1 MMRKFIVNDDCCS
14 DTPGNGDG
22 PKDCLEKWIEEH
34 KEVCNTYNTISAETA
49 KHKEAY
55 DNSLNWES
63 KLENWCVL
71 IEEADE
77 KAKDVVLHLDFL
89 LEQLDSVCKK
99 CDCTVEVLEQL
110 ACLVKIIFDCLYT
123 YEESNKGLKDK
134 ILDLKKA
141 VECLKKLEEKDK
153 EEILACIET
162 FEAQIKAICDTQES
176 VLTKLLETL
185 KCATLLCK
193 YIGGE
198 GGLKD
203 KLEGIRDDF
212 NGTVPTGEDDD
223 CDPEEEG
230 ENGNKYPCDDKAAKP
245 IPEFPIITD
254 EESKQGNPY
263 YEKVKADFAIAEDKT
278 KALKEQW
285 IESKK
290 KSDKELAKK
299 NSLSEAIEAA
309 EAAKNK

>member
-1 MMRKFIVNDDCCS
+1 MRKFIVKDDCCS
-14 DTPGNGDG
+14 DNGNGDNG
-22 PKDCLEKWIEEH
+22 SKDCLDKWKEEH
-34 KEVCNTYNTISAETA
+34 KEVCNQYDITSAETS

-55 DNSLNWES
+55 DNSLSWET
-63 KLENWCVL
+63 KLKNWCEL

-89 LEQLDSVCKK
+89 LEQLSSVCQK
-99 CDCTVEVLEQL
+99 CDCTVDILEKL

-123 YEESNKGLKDK
+123 YEDSNKGLKDK
-134 ILDLKKA
+134 IADLKEA
-141 VECLKKLEEKDK
+141 IECLKKLEEKDK
-153 EEILACIET
+153 EEILACIDD
-162 FEAQIKAICDTQES
+162 FEAQIKAICDTQEE

-212 NGTVPTGEDDD
+212 NGTVTTPEDDED
-223 CDPEEEG
+223 CDPEDE
-230 ENGNKYPCDDKAAKP
+230 ENGTKYPCDDKAAKP

-254 EESKQGNPY
+254 EENEKGNPY
-263 YEKVKADFAIAEDKT
+263 YEKVKADFAIAEEKT

-290 KSDKELAKK
+290 ISDKELARK
-299 NSLSEAIEAA
+299 NSLSEAIAAA

>member
-1 MMRKFIVNDDCCS
+1 MMRKFIVKDDCCS
-14 DTPGNGDG
+14 DPGNGDNG
-22 PKDCLEKWIEEH
+22 PKDCLEKWREEH
-34 KEVCNTYNTISAETA
+34 KEVCNEYDIIAAETS
-49 KHKEAY
+49 KHKDDY
-55 DNSLNWES
+55 DNSLNWET
-63 KLENWCVL
+63 KLKNWCEL

-89 LEQLDSVCKK
+89 LEQLVSVCQK

-110 ACLVKIIFDCLYT
+110 NCLVKIIFDCLYT
-123 YEESNKGLKDK
+123 YEENNKGLKDK
-134 ILDLKKA
+134 ILILKEA
-141 VECLKKLEEKDK
+141 IECLKKLEEKDK
-153 EEILACIET
+153 EEILVCIEA

-203 KLEGIRDDF
+203 KLEGIQDDF
-212 NGTVPTGEDDD
+212 NGTVPTPGEDED
-223 CDPEEEG
+223 CDPEEE
-230 ENGNKYPCDDKAAKP
+230 ENGDKYPCDDKAAKP

-254 EESKQGNPY
+254 EENKQGNPY
-263 YEKVKADFAIAEDKT
+263 YEKVKADFAIAEEATKT
-278 KALKEQW
+278 RKEQW
-285 IESKK
+285 VESKK
-290 KSDKELAKK
+290 QSDKKLAKK
-299 NSLSEAIEAA
+299 NSLAEAIEAA